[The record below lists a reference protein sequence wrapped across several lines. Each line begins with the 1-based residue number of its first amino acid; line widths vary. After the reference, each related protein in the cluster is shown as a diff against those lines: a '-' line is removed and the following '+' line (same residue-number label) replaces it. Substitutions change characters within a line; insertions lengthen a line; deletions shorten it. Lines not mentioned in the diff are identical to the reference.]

1 MEPSA
6 SAQISIHALREEGD
20 LWLCLT
26 QHTPMTFL
34 STPSARRA
42 TKQSCKEYTTTSNFY
57 PRPPRG
63 GRHHRTKLTH
73 MDKKISI
80 HALREEGD
88 VGINGVSST
97 SPIFL
102 STPSARRATILWDDF
117 KRFMGISIH
126 ALREEGDYCF
136 RCLSPDSE
144 KFLSTPSARRATVL
158 LSALHIPLLYFYPRP
173 PRGGRRA
180 GRSGSAGESQIS
192 IHALREEG
200 DQETGRRSP
209 GLVGFLSTPS
219 ARRATRQL
227 SQ

>member
-1 MEPSA
+1 MPSARRATWQAYGGEGQGAISIHALREEGDSFTILITHLLFNFYPRPPRGGRPYCFRNFPPDSEFLSTPSARRATALPMEPSA

-126 ALREEGDYCF
+126 ALREEGD
-136 RCLSPDSE
+136 S
-144 KFLSTPSARRATVL
+144 SAKM
-158 LSALHIPLLYFYPRP
+158 P
-173 PRGGRRA
+173 PTGG
-180 GRSGSAGESQIS
+180 Q
-192 IHALREEG
+192 
-200 DQETGRRSP
+200 
-209 GLVGFLSTPS
+209 
-219 ARRATRQL
+219 
-227 SQ
+227 